1 MTGQIDDGTNDDGT
15 NDDGTNDDGTNVDG
29 TNDDG
34 TNDDGTIWNPQRNMM
49 VKARIR
55 LSLARLMALNAE
67 QTGRLVSD
75 KHSCCG
81 LPLRNAKRIRR
92 NEVQNVSSLSI
103 ALNM

>member
-67 QTGRLVSD
+67 QTARLVSD